1 MGVKKNCVF
10 LTVLIAV
17 YFSAFFPTEANS
29 QVNAFQLSNG
39 LQIILAPLDN
49 VEATCVM
56 LYHLTGVRDDPLEI
70 KGASYLYQTL
80 MLAGTQYLDPLD
92 RIVFIK
98 KYGGTSNCSVNY
110 DHSVF
115 WQVVPDSEINNAL
128 WIESERISSL
138 RLENHNIDSLKDKI
152 YKRFYRLT
160 NTNVH
165 FRAES
170 WVESKVF
177 EGTLY
182 QTPVYGNLEE
192 IRGFSNQKIKKIYD
206 NFRDLHKIIM
216 VISGKFNI
224 PEVRETINKRFGGL
238 SFNKK
243 NSSKK
248 NYTAVNPRAEYV
260 YKNWLID
267 NLPQPFA
274 VYGIRAPSKLSYDH
288 LYFDFIRC
296 YLVDKR
302 ISKLERELNQRDDLD
317 VTINYEYTDYIE
329 ANALIIKISA
339 LRRIDLE
346 KAKAVLRKELN
357 TLSTKAL
364 SGSDVTMVKTLMEI
378 DFKKNMRDLEKRSL
392 LLAENFHLSGTLD
405 FAEKHLERIRKI
417 TAYDI
422 LRISKKYI
430 KKENLVVL
438 NVYKKK

>member
-1 MGVKKNCVF
+1 MKV
-10 LTVLIAV
+10 
-17 YFSAFFPTEANS
+17 NS
-29 QVNAFQLSNG
+29 QLNAFRLSNG

-56 LYHLTGVRDDPLEI
+56 LYQLTGVRDDPIEI

-98 KYGGTSNCSVNY
+98 KYGGTGNCSVNY
-110 DHSVF
+110 DRSVF
-115 WQVVPDSEINNAL
+115 WQVVPDTEVNNAL

-138 RLENHNIDSLKDKI
+138 RLENHNIDNLKDKI

-160 NTNVH
+160 NSNIH

-170 WVESKVF
+170 WVKSKVF
-177 EGTLY
+177 EGTPY
-182 QTPVYGNLEE
+182 QTPLYGSLEE
-192 IRGFSNQKIKKIYD
+192 IKGFSNQKIKKIYD
-206 NFRDLHKIIM
+206 NFRNPNDIIM

-224 PEVRETINKRFGGL
+224 PEVRETINKRFAGL

-243 NSSKK
+243 KTGKK
-248 NYTAVNPRAEYV
+248 SYNAINPREEYV

-267 NLPQPFA
+267 NFPRPFA
-274 VYGIRAPSKLSYDH
+274 IYGIRAPSKLSYDH

-302 ISKLERELNQRDDLD
+302 ISKFEREVNQRDDLD
-317 VTINYEYTDYIE
+317 VTINYEYTDYVE

-339 LRRIDLE
+339 VRRIDLE
-346 KAKAVLRKELN
+346 KAKYVLRKELN
-357 TLSTKAL
+357 TLSTKTL
-364 SGSDVTMVKTLMEI
+364 SSSDVKMVKTLMEI
-378 DFKKNMRDLEKRSL
+378 DFKKNMRDLKKRSL
-392 LLAENFHLSGTLD
+392 LLAENFHLSGSLN
-405 FAEKHLERIRKI
+405 FAEKHLERIRNV

-422 LRISKKYI
+422 MRIGKKYL

-438 NVYKKK
+438 NVYKKKN